1 MTVAQIRKHEEK
13 NRKGDKQGKGWRDDW
28 DAMARKT
35 VYRRLIGKWGVM
47 SIDYQSHG
55 DALSLANQMQE
66 EYNLENSSDPNIIEG
81 IFEDVNTETGEV
93 K

>member
-1 MTVAQIRKHEEK
+1 M
-13 NRKGDKQGKGWRDDW
+13 GKGWKDDF

-55 DALSLANQMQE
+55 DAIALANQMQDE
-66 EYNLENSSDPNIIEG
+66 HNLENPNDIPYEV
-81 IFEDVNTETGEV
+81 EDYTVIDTDTGED
-93 K
+93 KEE